1 MPPYKLTC
9 SMDKPLPKRK
19 YSRLKDKDIYS
30 HDGTIVHV
38 IIGTSD
44 KKPYF
49 SDSNL
54 AEKFCDILTDV
65 SREKD
70 VKVYAY
76 CIMPDHIHLL
86 LEASKG
92 IGIIEFVKQI
102 KGRFSTLCRKSGKI
116 VHLQRSFYDHILRRD
131 EDVYNV
137 AKYIIG
143 NPVRAGIEKA
153 YGKYPFAGS
162 LVYEL

>member
-1 MPPYKLTC
+1 MNK
-9 SMDKPLPKRK
+9 SLPKRK
-19 YSRLKDKDIYS
+19 YPRLQDKDIYS

-44 KKPYF
+44 KRPYF

-54 AEKFCDILTDV
+54 AEKFCNVLIDI
-65 SREKD
+65 SKEKD
-70 VKVYAY
+70 VKIHAY

-86 LEASKG
+86 LEASKKTS
-92 IGIIEFVKQI
+92 IIEFLKRI
-102 KGRFSTLCRKSGKI
+102 KGRFATLCRKSGKI

-137 AKYIIG
+137 AKYIIE